1 MPLVRSIEVARFTP
15 ITAGARVFALLALA
29 PIVTFSQNY
38 PVVLSALLIAA
49 VWLMATF
56 ATSVT
61 NLPLMPF
68 VVVESSAIAFLVS
81 LPLEQSTV
89 LVPAL
94 VIPQFVAGIL
104 RGTRGAFEALGAEL
118 AILTAA
124 IWSNAAV
131 NANADMLALLFTWLV
146 AGVGFGLIGAVIRS
160 AKIELG
166 DSTKSSYRD
175 ARSLLTQLLELS
187 GDLVGGL
194 DPVSIGNHIVDLARE
209 EIPLSGAMLHAR
221 GPDGTV
227 NAIGGDGSA
236 VELADRETLVEEVFV
251 TGGPVVESHAIAVP
265 LVTDAGIVAVLTA
278 GLAPGVDPRTVRV
291 EETARSLVQSLSTEA
306 LKLDTALVFSAVR
319 QSATTE
325 ERQRLAREMHDGVA
339 QDLASFGYLIDD
351 ALASAESHAQE
362 TRLRELRSEL
372 SSVVTELRRSVF
384 SLRNENG
391 RGLGESITDLARHI
405 EARTGIVVEVLR
417 DEGRSRLRP
426 EVESELLRIAQEA
439 MNNAVKHSR
448 GSYLRVTCY
457 VRAPQAQVTVRD
469 DGVGLRA
476 GRDDS
481 HGLRIMRERARRIG
495 ADIDI
500 SDPGSGTLVEV
511 SLGPLGATS
520 LAPAA
525 HQSTDHSDSPTPLEG
540 SRK

>member
-1 MPLVRSIEVARFTP
+1 MPLVRSLEVARFTP

-29 PIVTFSQNY
+29 PPVAFTQSQ
-38 PVVLSALLIAA
+38 PVIMSTMLIAA
-49 VWLMATF
+49 VWMGATF
-56 ATSVT
+56 ASSVT

-68 VVVESSAIAFLVS
+68 VVVESSLVALFVT
-81 LPLEQSTV
+81 LPLDQTAL

-94 VIPQFVAGIL
+94 AIPQFAAGIL
-104 RGTRGAFEALGAEL
+104 RGTRGAFESLGAEIAVVVAAL
-118 AILTAA
+118 SANSAIEV
-124 IWSNAAV
+124 SPE
-131 NANADMLALLFTWLV
+131 MLAQLFTWLV
-146 AGVGFGLIGAVIRS
+146 AGLGFGLIGAVVRS
-160 AKIELG
+160 AKLELG
-166 DSTKSSYRD
+166 DTTRSSYRD
-175 ARSLLTQLLELS
+175 ARALLNQLLELS

-209 EIPLSGAMLHAR
+209 EIPLGGAMLHGR
-221 GPDGTV
+221 SPDGTV
-227 NAIGGDGSA
+227 TAIGGDGSA
-236 VELADRETLVEEVFV
+236 TELADRETLVEEVFT
-251 TGGPVVESHAIAVP
+251 TGEPVVEKHAVALP
-265 LVTDAGIVAVLTA
+265 LMTDAGIVAVLTA
-278 GLAPGVDPRTVRV
+278 GLAPGVDPGALRV

-306 LKLDTALVFSAVR
+306 LKLDTALVFAAVR

-351 ALASAESHAQE
+351 ALASAESRAQE
-362 TRLRELRSEL
+362 TRLRELRVEL

-417 DEGRSRLRP
+417 DESRSRLRP
-426 EVESELLRIAQEA
+426 EVESEILRIAQEA
-439 MNNAVKHSR
+439 MNNSVKHAR
-448 GSYLRVTCY
+448 GSWIRVTCT
-457 VRAPQAQVTVRD
+457 VRAPQAQVTVQD
-469 DGVGLRA
+469 DGVGLRP

-495 ADIDI
+495 ADIDVT
-500 SDPGSGTLVEV
+500 DTGSGTLVRV
-511 SLGPLGATS
+511 TLGPLES
-520 LAPAA
+520 SPLAPNPTSR
-525 HQSTDHSDSPTPLEG
+525 STSATPLEG